1 MMSGQQINYR
11 KTYVTLNSF
20 QGLLHTWLKV
30 AKMHKLQMLKSRAFR
45 NMCDS
50 SKISNSLK
58 FTIRTLTVF
67 IILSLNAMPAF
78 SQTSGS
84 AGAFSRMGF
93 GPRGMAMGN
102 ALTSVTDQG
111 IYSYYNP
118 ALAAQVA
125 SGNQVDFAT
134 AAMSFDRSFNTAYGI
149 FRLPPSAGISL
160 SIINAN
166 VANIDGRSVDG
177 YDTGTLKTH
186 EYQIAS
192 ALGIKISSRLSVGI
206 GLKYFIADYHSDLS
220 NAKTLALDFGALYT
234 FSDRLKAAF
243 TVQDLLASYNWN
255 SSTLFGD
262 DSSNRTD
269 DFPTQ
274 FRIGFSYH
282 PTSKLLLSLEG
293 GHITHENLTANNLRI
308 GSSYDLH
315 ERLTLR
321 AGWQVDDLSSLE
333 SSNHFSAG
341 FSVHLP
347 FDFLSPSVDYAF
359 IQERNYI
366 SFIHTFGL
374 RLNL

>member
-1 MMSGQQINYR
+1 MVKEQDKCN
-11 KTYVTLNSF
+11 KNHVNLNSF
-20 QGLLHTWLKV
+20 QGLLV
-30 AKMHKLQMLKSRAFR
+30 NIFRLQMLKSRAFENMFNFRKSR
-45 NMCDS
+45 NS
-50 SKISNSLK
+50 
-58 FTIRTLTVF
+58 TIG
-67 IILSLNAMPAF
+67 ILILIFCLNLPALA
-78 SQTSGS
+78 QTGGS

-118 ALAAQVA
+118 ALAAQIA
-125 SGNQVDFAT
+125 SDNQVDFST
-134 AAMSFDRSFNTAYGI
+134 AAMSFDRSFNTANGT
-149 FRLPPSAGISL
+149 FQMPPSAGISL

-192 ALGIKISSRLSVGI
+192 ALGIEISSGFSVGI
-206 GLKYFIADYHSDLS
+206 GLKYLIADYHSDLS

-234 FSDRLKAAF
+234 FSDRLKAGF
-243 TVQDLLASYNWN
+243 TVKDLLASYNWN

-262 DSSNRTD
+262 DSSGRID

-274 FRIGFSYH
+274 FQVGLSYYPFSG
-282 PTSKLLLSLEG
+282 LLLSLES
-293 GHITHENLTANNLRI
+293 GHITHENFSANNFRI

-321 AGWQVDDLSSLE
+321 AGWQVDDLSSLTN
-333 SSNHFSAG
+333 SNHFSTG

-347 FDFLSPSVDYAF
+347 FDFLSPSMDYAF

-366 SFIHTFGL
+366 SFMHTFGL

>member
-1 MMSGQQINYR
+1 MGKFLTNITSANSSQIAR
-11 KTYVTLNSF
+11 DEFSPF
-20 QGLLHTWLKV
+20 EGGLKGM
-30 AKMHKLQMLKSRAFR
+30 AR
-45 NMCDS
+45 C
-50 SKISNSLK
+50 
-58 FTIRTLTVF
+58 
-67 IILSLNAMPAF
+67 ILVLCILVCGIPSVSF
-78 SQTSGS
+78 SQTGGL

-125 SGNQVDFAT
+125 SGSQVDFAT
-134 AAMSFDRSFNTAYGI
+134 AAMSFDRSFNTANGT

-160 SIINAN
+160 SLINAN
-166 VANIDGRSVDG
+166 VADIDGRSIDG

-192 ALGIKISSRLSVGI
+192 ALGIEISSGFSLGI

-234 FSDRLKAAF
+234 FSDRLKAGF
-243 TVQDLLASYNWN
+243 TVQDLLASYSWN
-255 SSTLFGD
+255 SGTLFGD
-262 DSSNRTD
+262 DSSARTN

-274 FRIGFSYH
+274 FRVGLSYYPFSE
-282 PTSKLLLSLEG
+282 LLLSLEG
-293 GHITHENLTANNLRI
+293 GYITHENFSANNFRI

-321 AGWQVDDLSSLE
+321 AGWQIDDLSSLK
-333 SSNHFSAG
+333 SSNHFSTG

-366 SFIHTFGL
+366 SFMHTFGL